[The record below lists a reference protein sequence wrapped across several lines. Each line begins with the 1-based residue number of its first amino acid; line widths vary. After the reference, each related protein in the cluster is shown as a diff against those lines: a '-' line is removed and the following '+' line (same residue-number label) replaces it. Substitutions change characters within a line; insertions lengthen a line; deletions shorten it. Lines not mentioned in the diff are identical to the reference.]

1 MSSGA
6 IRRTP
11 RAAADL
17 HGAVVRFLS
26 SCTEPALLDPGEPLL
41 PLDSGNYCL
50 EMRGGRLIFEA
61 WDNSRNLVRRVI
73 DITGERRG
81 RLELQVEKFG
91 GRAGKLWLVDRTA
104 SHDLRSDRDAARFG
118 FRERFRRF
126 LRREFPGWQA
136 EVSSEKD
143 LEHSFSGACARA
155 FLKKGQS
162 GIAAVG
168 APPGHA
174 DSVQALA
181 AGLLWLDYLRRREIR
196 APVDRLVFYLPAD
209 SAPEARQRIRFLD
222 NRGMECVLYVYG
234 DEESAAPIDLHDAGN
249 LDTRLEPLR
258 TPPPALCEM
267 IDRLAAASAVER
279 VTLPD
284 GEVSL
289 RVRGLEF
296 VRTRGGAAWF
306 GLERKAI
313 LEPHS
318 LGEAA
323 RLAAEV
329 DRVRRPDAP
338 SRRHPL
344 YLAAPELW
352 LESVVR
358 AGLHA
363 IDGTLEAAPVYG
375 QVAAWAGGQRG
386 VIDLLAVDYA
396 GRLAVVELKA
406 SEDLYLPLQAL
417 DYWMRV
423 KWHHDR
429 GELQARGYFPGLAL
443 QPRSPRLLLVSPSLH
458 FHPTTQ
464 TLLRFLSPEID
475 AEAVGVGAQWRDR
488 VEVAFRTRKIR

>member
-6 IRRTP
+6 IRRAP
-11 RAAADL
+11 RDAADL

-41 PLDSGNYCL
+41 ALDSANYCL
-50 EMRGGRLIFEA
+50 EMRRSRLIFEA
-61 WDNSRNLVRRVI
+61 WDNSRNLVRRII

-91 GRAGKLWLVDRTA
+91 GKAGKLWLVDRTA
-104 SHDLRSDRDAARFG
+104 SQDVQRDATRLG
-118 FRERFRRF
+118 FREQFRRF
-126 LRREFPGWQA
+126 LRREFPGWRA

-155 FLKKGQS
+155 FLKKGQA
-162 GIAAVG
+162 GMAAVG
-168 APPGHA
+168 APAGHA
-174 DSVQALA
+174 DSAQALA
-181 AGLLWLDYLRRREIR
+181 AGLLWLDYLRRREVR
-196 APVDRLVFYLPAD
+196 SPVDRLVFYVPAE
-209 SAPEARQRIRFLD
+209 SAPEARQRIRYLD
-222 NRGMECVLYVYG
+222 NRSMECVLYVYG
-234 DEESAAPIDLHDAGN
+234 DEEAAAAVDLRDAGN
-249 LDTRLEPLR
+249 LDTMLEPVR

-267 IDRLAAASAVER
+267 IDGLAAGRAVER
-279 VTLPD
+279 VTLPG

-296 VRTRGGAAWF
+296 VRTRGGQAWF
-306 GLERKAI
+306 GLDRKSI
-313 LEPHS
+313 LGPHN

-323 RLAAEV
+323 RLAAEL

-338 SRRHPL
+338 SRRHAL
-344 YLAAPELW
+344 FLAAPELW

-358 AGLHA
+358 ADPRAL
-363 IDGTLEAAPVYG
+363 DGTLEPAPVYG

-386 VIDLLAVDYA
+386 VIDLLAVDHT
-396 GRLAVVELKA
+396 GRLAVIELKA

-429 GELQARGYFPGLAL
+429 GELQSRGYFPGVVL
-443 QPRSPRLLLVSPSLH
+443 QSQSPRLLLVSPSLH

-464 TLLRFLSPEID
+464 TLLRFLSPEIE
-475 AEAVGVGAQWRDR
+475 AEAIGVGAQWRDR
-488 VEVAFRTRKIR
+488 VEVAFRLKKIR